1 MKRNIRLLTFLLCG
15 ILFWT
20 TPAIVYAASV
30 DGTAESDEDD
40 EEDEEEKKKKE
51 LKEELENSRND
62 LQNAQEERNTMQ
74 GTLSNIRQQ
83 KEKLEEAKNDLSDY
97 VVELDGQLMSLQENL
112 TELDIKIAEKEIEVD
127 QIKLQLEKAEEDV
140 ENQYAAM
147 KERIKFMY
155 ERGDASYLSML
166 FSSANLTDMLSKAE
180 YIEKISK
187 YDRNMLVRY
196 EETQEAVAMLKDQLE
211 LEQANLQQAMEE
223 ATEKEDQMTDLIDQK
238 QRQIANY
245 ETDINN
251 KEQAIKEYEA
261 EIAAQNAT
269 IAALE
274 QKIYQI
280 EQESVSGNDAA
291 APVYSGGTFCWPAPS
306 YTRISDDYGNRIHPT
321 LGVPQ
326 FHNGLDMA
334 APGGSPILAAE
345 GGLVIAASYSSSMGN
360 YIMIHHG
367 GGLYTIYMHASAL
380 YVSAGQSVTRG
391 QQIGAVG
398 STGRSTGNHLHFSV
412 RLNGSY
418 VNPRNYL

>member
-1 MKRNIRLLTFLLCG
+1 MKKHFRLLTLLLCG

-20 TPAIVYAASV
+20 APAVVYATSV
-30 DGTAESDEDD
+30 DNE
-40 EEDEEEKKKKE
+40 EEDKEESEEERKKRE
-51 LKEELENSRND
+51 REEELENSKND
-62 LQNAQEERNTMQ
+62 LQNAQDEKNAMQ
-74 GTLSNIRQQ
+74 GALSNIKQQ
-83 KEKLEEAKNDLSDY
+83 KEQLEVAKNDLSEY
-97 VVELDGQLMSLQENL
+97 VVELDGQLMYVQQTLD
-112 TELDIKIAEKEIEVD
+112 ELDIKVAEKQIEVE
-127 QIKLQLEKAEEDV
+127 QIQLQLENAQADV

-155 ERGDASYLSML
+155 EKGDSSYLSML
-166 FSSANLTDMLSKAE
+166 FSSASLTDMLSKAE

-187 YDRNMLVRY
+187 YDRDMLVRY
-196 EETQEAVAMLKDQLE
+196 EETQEAVAMLKEQLE
-211 LEQANLQQAMEE
+211 IEQLNLNQAMQE
-223 ATEKEDQMTDLIDQK
+223 ATDKEEEMSDLIDQK
-238 QRQIANY
+238 QKQIENY
-245 ETDINN
+245 ETDISN

-274 QKIYQI
+274 QKIFQM
-280 EQESVSGNDAA
+280 EQETLSGNSI
-291 APVYSGGTFCWPAPS
+291 PSYSGGAFCWPAPS
-306 YTRISDDYGNRIHPT
+306 YSRISDEYGNRIHPT

-345 GGLVIAASYSSSMGN
+345 GGVVVAAAYNSTMGN
-360 YIMIHHG
+360 YIMISHG
-367 GGLYTIYMHASAL
+367 SGLVTIYMHASAL
-380 YVSAGQSVTRG
+380 YVSSGQTVTRG

-418 VNPRNYL
+418 VNPWNYL